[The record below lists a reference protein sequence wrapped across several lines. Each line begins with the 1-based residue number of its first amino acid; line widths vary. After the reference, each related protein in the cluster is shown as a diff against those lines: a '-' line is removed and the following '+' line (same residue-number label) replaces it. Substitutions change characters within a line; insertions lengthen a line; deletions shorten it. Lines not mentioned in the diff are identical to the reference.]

1 MAKQLEW
8 IRDLKSGLEKARQEK
23 KVVLLDFFNPG

>member
-1 MAKQLEW
+1 MGTITWETDMQRALT
-8 IRDLKSGLEKARQEK
+8 KAQAEK